1 MCVTG
6 IGILSIHLFTMT
18 GGVDN
23 NYFNSFGLYPT
34 IVVIFTCNVVFGREL
49 TLGACRLVFNDT
61 PCPDSRI
68 SFFLFTRANSNEGQP
83 VVLDSQGEN
92 ISQSHYN
99 SSRPSKILIHGYN
112 GHKYLDLL
120 MNIKTEY
127 LLEGDYNIWTVDWQ
141 SLSRRPCYPLAALNT
156 QHAGKCLANFI
167 RHLLTQQDSSSS
179 ASSSADQIHLI
190 GFSLGAHVA
199 AYTANHLR
207 PMKVARITGL
217 DPAMP
222 LFVTD
227 NRELRL
233 DASDATF
240 VDVIHT
246 NAFVQ
251 GKAARCGHI
260 DFYLNGGIN
269 QPGCQHNTHN
279 PMSCDHHRSLMY
291 FAESIRSSF
300 GFWGWPCSNMASF
313 LQFQCP
319 PRGAPCLMGANTPTT
334 SRGFCLVY
342 TAESS
347 PYALGR
353 WNTNNTRWKN
363 RTLPETWNRKHIGT
377 NLIV

>member
-207 PMKVARITGL
+207 PMKVARIT
-217 DPAMP
+217 D
-222 LFVTD
+222 
-227 NRELRL
+227 
-233 DASDATF
+233 
-240 VDVIHT
+240 
-246 NAFVQ
+246 
-251 GKAARCGHI
+251 
-260 DFYLNGGIN
+260 
-269 QPGCQHNTHN
+269 